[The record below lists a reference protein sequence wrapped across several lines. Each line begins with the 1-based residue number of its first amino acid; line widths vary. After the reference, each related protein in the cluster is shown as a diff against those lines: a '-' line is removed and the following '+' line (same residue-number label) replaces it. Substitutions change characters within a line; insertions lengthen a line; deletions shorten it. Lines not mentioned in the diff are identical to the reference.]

1 MNATLLL
8 CRIVGLAVFGA
19 VAIIPV
25 SADTGFSIYPNTAVL
40 GSSVSFYDYGRLE
53 SKVSQYPVGFF
64 DRSSDALGYG
74 AAYSNIFGYPGGRP
88 MIGMFPH
95 IEFGFT
101 TGAGVYR
108 LDRYKDMNR
117 NNLESPGAG
126 GNAVLHFGTG
136 LSPDSDITVKLML
149 NPGFRISALDRS
161 KSSSGRTYDFEWRK
175 MDIFSTGAKWRT
187 YILRGQDNPSWTAS
201 FNGITFGLAGDY
213 MHVKAVG
220 RGTYVDNRGI
230 SFSITDLGTGTEK
243 ISVPVETTVRGKAS
257 TGWDV
262 ASLTPEVM
270 VHANLLYVLGV
281 YTGPSVS
288 LNAGKVYVSS
298 RTTGSMVNKSDIYD
312 ASGTVK
318 LVDANSTVA
327 TAQMN
332 VQEYIY
338 VPAVIP
344 RWVVGFELNFWK
356 VKMQIETADVLTHP
370 VSSFTAQAGLRV
382 EL

>member
-1 MNATLLL
+1 MNATSLF
-8 CRIVGLAVFGA
+8 CRLAFAAAFASAA
-19 VAIIPV
+19 VLPA
-25 SADTGFSIYPNTAVL
+25 SADTSFSIYPNTAVL
-40 GSSVSFYDYGRLE
+40 GSSVSFYDYQHIE
-53 SKVSQYPVGFF
+53 NKVSQYPVSFF
-64 DRSSDALGYG
+64 DRSSDSLGYS

-95 IEFGFT
+95 MEFGMT
-101 TGAGVYR
+101 TGVGVYR
-108 LDRYKDMNR
+108 ADRYSDLNR
-117 NNLESPGAG
+117 NNLSSPGAG
-126 GNAVLHFGTG
+126 GNVALHFGTG
-136 LSPDSDITVKLML
+136 LSADSDITVKLMF
-149 NPGFRISALDRS
+149 NPGIRISALDKS
-161 KSSSGRTYDFEWRK
+161 KTSSTRTYDYEWRK

-187 YILRGQDNPSWTAS
+187 YLLRGQENPSWTAS

-220 RGTYVDNRGI
+220 RGTYVDNRDI
-230 SFSITDLGTGTEK
+230 SFSITDLGAGTQK
-243 ISVPVETTVRGKAS
+243 ISVPVETSVNGKGS
-257 TGWDV
+257 MGWDV
-262 ASLTPEVM
+262 ASITPEVM
-270 VHANLLYVLGV
+270 VHANLLYVFGV

-298 RTTGSMVNKSDIYD
+298 KTTGTMVNKSDIYD

-318 LVDANSTVA
+318 LIDANSTVA

-344 RWVVGFELNFWK
+344 RWIVGIELNFWK
-356 VKMQIETADVLTHP
+356 VKMQIEAADVITHP

-382 EL
+382 EF